1 MPYIPTET
9 VKVKR
14 NLLKKLLPEWKLSVT
29 TQHHS
34 KINVAL
40 MAGPL
45 DIDWDNKKY
54 PGHEDVNHFYIE
66 SHYKEQPEL
75 CKVLMTIKNVV
86 SSEQKEI
93 VYDGDYGSVPNYY
106 VGIEIGKWDK
116 DYKVIKK

>member
-29 TQHHS
+29 TRNHS

-40 MAGPL
+40 MEGPL
-45 DIDWDNKKY
+45 DIDWDNKTY

-66 SHYKEQPEL
+66 KHYEDQPEL
-75 CKVLMTIKNVV
+75 CK
-86 SSEQKEI
+86 SS
-93 VYDGDYGSVPNYY
+93 
-106 VGIEIGKWDK
+106 
-116 DYKVIKK
+116 